1 MAMESMDESLDRRSE
16 MSVKRDRERT
26 RRPAKGKV
34 GGESVHNLMSNILD
48 DTAAAAEEER
58 IRLEEMRKRQEEEAR
73 LQKEHEEEMMRLEG
87 EQALMAEQ
95 QAQEDLKHHQEE
107 MQAQLQRQKD
117 IEAGIIDL
125 EEEARQKRAE
135 EERIRAEEA
144 ERVRKAEAK
153 KEALA
158 LQEHQKIE
166 LEKLQLE
173 ERARNAEPKKSKVP
187 MIAGIVALMAI
198 LAGAGCFVF
207 GVFDRGHYEDS
218 GLYYNLSEEVN
229 SRAVAFVQD
238 NEDIMSVK
246 VSMVKQEA
254 DPKPVA
260 KQSNRPKRPAAAA
273 APEPSKPSLMGG
285 RGGLFGGG
293 KL

>member
-1 MAMESMDESLDRRSE
+1 MAMESWDDSLDKRSE
-16 MSVKRDRERT
+16 LARNRERERT
-26 RRPAKGKV
+26 RRPAKGKI
-34 GGESVHNLMSNILD
+34 GGESARNLLNSVLD

-58 IRLEEMRKRQEEEAR
+58 IRLEEARKRAEAEAR
-73 LQKEHEEEMMRLEG
+73 LQKAQEEEMARMEA
-87 EQALMAEQ
+87 EQAIMAEQ

-107 MQAQLQRQKD
+107 LQAQLQRQKD

-144 ERVRKAEAK
+144 ERVRKAEAR

-158 LQEHQKIE
+158 LQEHQQNE
-166 LEKLQLE
+166 LEKLRLE
-173 ERARNAEPKKSKVP
+173 EKARNSEPKKSKLPVVL
-187 MIAGIVALMAI
+187 GITVLMTVLAL
-198 LAGAGCFVF
+198 AGCFVF
-207 GVFDRGHYEDS
+207 GVFDRGNFDEAGH
-218 GLYYNLSEEVN
+218 YYNLSEEVN
-229 SRAVAFVQD
+229 SRGVAFVED
-238 NEDIMSVK
+238 NVDIMSVK
-246 VSMVKQEA
+246 TLMVKQAE

-260 KQSNRPKRPAAAA
+260 KPSNRPKRPAAAA
-273 APEPSKPSLMGG
+273 PAEPKPSLMGG

>member
-1 MAMESMDESLDRRSE
+1 MAIEWDEDKRSE
-16 MSVKRDRERT
+16 LAINRERERT
-26 RRPAKGKV
+26 RRPAKGKI
-34 GGESVHNLMSNILD
+34 GGESARNLLNSVLD

-58 IRLEEMRKRQEEEAR
+58 VRLEEMRKRAEEEAR
-73 LQKEHEEEMMRLEG
+73 LQKEREEEMMRLEG

-107 MQAQLQRQKD
+107 LQAQLQRQKD

-135 EERIRAEEA
+135 EERLRAEEA
-144 ERVRKAEAK
+144 ERVRKEEAK

-166 LEKLQLE
+166 LEKLKLE
-173 ERARNAEPKKSKVP
+173 ERAREAAPKKSKVP
-187 MIAGIVALMAI
+187 MVVGIVALMTV
-198 LAGAGCFVF
+198 LTVAGLFVF
-207 GVFDRGHYEDS
+207 GVFDRGNYGDA
-218 GLYYNLSEEVN
+218 GLYYNLSEEIN
-229 SRAVAFVQD
+229 TRGVAFVQD
-238 NEDIMSVK
+238 NDDIMGVK
-246 VSMVKQEA
+246 TAMVKQAE

-260 KQSNRPKRPAAAA
+260 APKNRPKRPAAAS
-273 APEPSKPSLMGG
+273 APEPSKPSLTGG

>member
-1 MAMESMDESLDRRSE
+1 MAIEWDEDRRSE
-16 MSVKRDRERT
+16 LAINRERERT
-26 RRPAKGKV
+26 RRPAKGKI
-34 GGESVHNLMSNILD
+34 GGESARNLLNSVLD

-58 IRLEEMRKRQEEEAR
+58 IRLEEARKRAEEEAR
-73 LQKEHEEEMMRLEG
+73 LQKEREEEMARMEA
-87 EQALMAEQ
+87 EQAIMAEQ

-166 LEKLQLE
+166 LEKLKLE
-173 ERARNAEPKKSKVP
+173 ERAREAAPKKSKLP
-187 MIAGIVALMAI
+187 MVLGIAALMAI
-198 LAGAGCFVF
+198 LAVAGLFVF
-207 GVFDRGHYEDS
+207 GVFDRGHYGDA
-218 GLYYNLSEEVN
+218 GLYYNLSEEIN
-229 SRAVAFVQD
+229 TRGVAFVQD
-238 NEDIMSVK
+238 NEDIMGVK
-246 VSMVKQEA
+246 TAMVKQAE

-260 KQSNRPKRPAAAA
+260 APKNRPKRPAAAA